1 MNNYTQKPRN
11 SGDSHAHDRIAVL
24 DIETHAPNYEGEG
37 FPAWPM
43 HRPICASALTADSYE
58 DGVVSFSLQTIMFA
72 NREAE
77 ALTELERLLENR
89 TLVTFNGRGFDL
101 PVLALTAMKHRKF
114 DASNL
119 SNLWRANRY
128 GGAHCDLAG
137 QFSQYGSARGASLAT
152 LCAALDIPVKTSVH
166 GDEVG
171 KLFDSGEIDTIKR
184 YCEEDVL
191 ATYLLF
197 LNWTALRH
205 ADPDLLASGCAH
217 LARHIEAEG
226 LEHLLG
232 FAQFSRTSWAHQEL
246 KERMAR
252 HLIRDLKIASSRNI
266 CRPDIGIIDDD
277 DDDEDQIPF

>member
-1 MNNYTQKPRN
+1 MKYTQKPRA
-11 SGDSHAHDRIAVL
+11 SGDAHAFDRVAVL
-24 DIETHAPNYEGEG
+24 DIESHAPEFEGEG
-37 FPAWPM
+37 FPAWPL
-43 HRPICASALTADSYE
+43 HRPICASVLTADSYE
-58 DGVVSFSLQTIMFA
+58 DGVVSFMLQTIMFP

-77 ALTELERLLENR
+77 ALTELERLLERR

-114 DASNL
+114 DTSNL
-119 SNLWRANRY
+119 SSIWRANRY
-128 GGAHCDLAG
+128 GGAHCDLADQFG
-137 QFSQYGSARGASLAT
+137 QFGSARGASLAT

-171 KLFDSGEIDTIKR
+171 KLYDSGEIETIKR

-197 LNWTALRH
+197 LNWIALRH
-205 ADPDLLASGCAH
+205 NDPDLLAAGCAS
-217 LARHIEAEG
+217 LARHVEAEG

-232 FAQFSRTSWAHQEL
+232 FAQFSRTSWAHEEL
-246 KERMAR
+246 KKRMAR
-252 HLIRDLKIASSRNI
+252 HLVRDLKIAASRDHA
-266 CRPDIGIIDDD
+266 RPALGIIGDD

>member
-1 MNNYTQKPRN
+1 MKYTQKSRS
-11 SGDSHAHDRIAVL
+11 SGDAHALDRVAVL
-24 DIETHAPNYEGEG
+24 DIETHVPDYEGND
-37 FPAWPM
+37 FPPWPL
-43 HRPICASALTADSYE
+43 HHPICASVLTADSYE
-58 DGVVSFSLQTIMFA
+58 DGVVSFTLQTIMFPG
-72 NREAE
+72 REAE
-77 ALTELERLLENR
+77 ALSELERLLENR
-89 TLVTFNGRGFDL
+89 TLITFNGRGFDL
-101 PVLALTAMKHRKF
+101 PVMALTAMKHRKF
-114 DASNL
+114 DTSNL
-119 SNLWRANRY
+119 SSLWRANRY
-128 GGAHCDLAG
+128 GGAHCDLAD

-152 LCAALDIPVKTSVH
+152 LCAALDIPAKTTVH

-171 KLFDSGEIDTIKR
+171 KLFDSGEIETIKQ

-197 LNWTALRH
+197 LNWFAFRH
-205 ADPDLLASGCAH
+205 SNSDLLASGCAH

-266 CRPDIGIIDDD
+266 RRPDLGIIGDD